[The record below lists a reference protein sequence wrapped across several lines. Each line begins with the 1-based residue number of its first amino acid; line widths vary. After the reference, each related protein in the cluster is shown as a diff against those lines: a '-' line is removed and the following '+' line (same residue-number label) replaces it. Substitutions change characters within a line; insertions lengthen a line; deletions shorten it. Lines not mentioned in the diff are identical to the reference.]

1 MVDKRINSVHQ
12 KEEKNRE
19 GEENGQREVKEQG
32 GPAKRN
38 KQNQKRTQ

>member
-1 MVDKRINSVHQ
+1 MVDKRMNSAHQ
-12 KEEKNRE
+12 KEEENRG
-19 GEENGQREVKEQG
+19 GEENRQREVKEQG